1 MTSFQIVHDEDAIN
15 DAIRRML
22 AAGGHARLAQM
33 ARHWQSLRPPMTGEG
48 GRLPARRHFDPVAIQ
63 RLMPAAFLADVER
76 QPLLR
81 FRCRLIGTKIARLFP
96 KDPTGAYADVIM
108 PGIEGTVLGVA
119 LASVVETGLPN
130 HGGGPVV
137 LIPGKD
143 HLKIERLLLPLADDG
158 RTVDMVLGVVV
169 LTYENGRELV

>member
-1 MTSFQIVHDEDAIN
+1 
-15 DAIRRML
+15 
-22 AAGGHARLAQM
+22 
-33 ARHWQSLRPPMTGEG
+33 
-48 GRLPARRHFDPVAIQ
+48 
-63 RLMPAAFLADVER
+63 
-76 QPLLR
+76 
-81 FRCRLIGTKIARLFP
+81 
-96 KDPTGAYADVIM
+96 M

-158 RTVDMVLGVVV
+158 RTVDMILGVVV

>member
-1 MTSFQIVHDEDAIN
+1 
-15 DAIRRML
+15 
-22 AAGGHARLAQM
+22 
-33 ARHWQSLRPPMTGEG
+33 
-48 GRLPARRHFDPVAIQ
+48 
-63 RLMPAAFLADVER
+63 
-76 QPLLR
+76 
-81 FRCRLIGTKIARLFP
+81 
-96 KDPTGAYADVIM
+96 M

-158 RTVDMVLGVVV
+158 RTVDMISP
-169 LTYENGRELV
+169 TRTAASWSSRDSAP